1 MKTKDILTI
10 ATVALGTATL
20 TVATFWAGPSE
31 AGGETDAPPA
41 NIGKSRF
48 VMHGVELTL
57 ASACGR
63 VFKAGDRPEFELT
76 ALNTTNQRAS
86 VSVCVTM
93 TASSPA
99 DAMSRVISLP
109 TVLWQQEQVVR
120 LQPNETKMFAL
131 RASRSLP
138 PNSVISVSIREP
150 GQKGELVPLGVA
162 VLSFSTV
169 VPQSLATAYSTLHR
183 AQGASINDLLN
194 YSPQIPLI
202 DAN

>member
-1 MKTKDILTI
+1 
-10 ATVALGTATL
+10 
-20 TVATFWAGPSE
+20 
-31 AGGETDAPPA
+31 
-41 NIGKSRF
+41 
-48 VMHGVELTL
+48 
-57 ASACGR
+57 
-63 VFKAGDRPEFELT
+63 
-76 ALNTTNQRAS
+76 
-86 VSVCVTM
+86 
-93 TASSPA
+93 
-99 DAMSRVISLP
+99 
-109 TVLWQQEQVVR
+109 
-120 LQPNETKMFAL
+120 MFAL